1 MNRNELEAKVL
12 ECVSMTFRKPVESLS
27 VDTNFKADLGGA
39 SILMVGLASLLEN
52 ELDVLIPLPT
62 VAACKT
68 IKDLVDKVEAE
79 L

>member
-1 MNRNELEAKVL
+1 MDRAELESKVI
-12 ECVSMTFRKPVESLS
+12 ECVATTFKVDASEVS
-27 VDTNFKADLGGA
+27 VDSEFKGKLGGA

-68 IKDLVDKVEAE
+68 VGELVDKVEE
-79 L
+79 SL